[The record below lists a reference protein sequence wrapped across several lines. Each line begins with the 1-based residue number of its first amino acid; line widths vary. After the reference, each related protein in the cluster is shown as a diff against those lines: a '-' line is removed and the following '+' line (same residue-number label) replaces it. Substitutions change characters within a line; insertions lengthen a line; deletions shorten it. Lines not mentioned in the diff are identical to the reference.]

1 MLLSGAVLTGLVA
14 FLNVLFLGTK
24 MSLFSRS
31 DGASRDARPGV
42 C

>member
-1 MLLSGAVLTGLVA
+1 MLQSGAVLMGLVA

-31 DGASRDARPGV
+31 GGAGRDARPGL